1 MLIREN
7 VGGLPE
13 TQIARSDRPGRKNS
27 GYYAEGEKVYT
38 ERYPEQNQP
47 RYRVQ
52 PICPVRLSDDNGVLG
67 DGHRANA
74 LLPCSVHFLWSW
86 ACIRGGTQRGP
97 APSTDLSIVK
107 IVVTACRASHIVHRA
122 HRCPARFTECSFF
135 TRSSSTVS
143 TILCCGHDT
152 FPLVISSPISVRT
165 NVPLWQYRL
174 GAERGC

>member
-1 MLIREN
+1 M
-7 VGGLPE
+7 P
-13 TQIARSDRPGRKNS
+13 
-27 GYYAEGEKVYT
+27 KVKKST
-38 ERYPEQNQP
+38 
-47 RYRVQ
+47 
-52 PICPVRLSDDNGVLG
+52 LSDTPNRINHGIVCNIYAQFDCRTTMASSGMATG
-67 DGHRANA
+67 RTPSCPAA
-74 LLPCSVHFLWSW
+74 SISW

-152 FPLVISSPISVRT
+152 FPSVISSPISVRT